1 MKVDKCHLANS
12 VVQILSFNG
21 YIHTEA
27 VGILYQ
33 FKAQINKTDIKVYIV
48 IFFVES
54 PYMSTYH
61 AIAELVSWI
70 SLCVL
75 NKQMKN

>member
-1 MKVDKCHLANS
+1 MLYT
-12 VVQILSFNG
+12 LSFNG

-27 VGILYQ
+27 VGILYR

-48 IFFVES
+48 IFFVAS

-61 AIAELVSWI
+61 ALAELVS
-70 SLCVL
+70 
-75 NKQMKN
+75 